1 MATWY
6 KFRPWYTRKPIF
18 TRVVAGCAKP
28 KIGAQGCAASSGL
41 TSHHLGELHVPQKPD
56 LPPCPPRF
64 SSKKRS
70 PSRLLLPPFPDA
82 KSPLHDTNRYTA
94 LRESSETAFARIP
107 TRHPRMGL
115 AQPCWRQLLKSA
127 SPSRNL
133 GNEIE
138 RIIEVFHYSF
148 SR

>member
-1 MATWY
+1 M
-6 KFRPWYTRKPIF
+6 
-18 TRVVAGCAKP
+18 
-28 KIGAQGCAASSGL
+28 
-41 TSHHLGELHVPQKPD
+41 PD
-56 LPPCPPRF
+56 LLSTIRI
-64 SSKKRS
+64 
-70 PSRLLLPPFPDA
+70 
-82 KSPLHDTNRYTA
+82 RYTA

-138 RIIEVFHYSF
+138 RIIEVSITHLVGERSWMLCSLLFQ
-148 SR
+148 